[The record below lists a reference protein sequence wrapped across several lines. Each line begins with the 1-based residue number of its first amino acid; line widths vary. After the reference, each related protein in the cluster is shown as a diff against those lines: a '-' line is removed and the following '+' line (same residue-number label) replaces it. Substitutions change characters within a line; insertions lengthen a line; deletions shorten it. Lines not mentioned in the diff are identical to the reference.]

1 MFDEVFDKLDQN
13 GTGRVSAQLFEG
25 FNLSPLFRSLFF
37 NFQKQLH
44 SFPHLWSN
52 AHTT

>member
-25 FNLSPLFRSLFF
+25 FSPESLI
-37 NFQKQLH
+37 
-44 SFPHLWSN
+44 SFISF
-52 AHTT
+52 